1 MSPLER
7 PPATPRPFMVI
18 QRRIRAA
25 LYGGILFGILAFGT
39 AGYMLI
45 EGWGAFDAFY
55 MTVIT
60 LATIGY
66 GETHPLTTAGRAF
79 TILLIFGGVGLGT
92 VILGAAW
99 QSIVEGQFTRLVDGR
114 RRIMERIAKLQGHTV
129 FCGFSRLGR
138 IAAHELRKNGQEL
151 VIIESNESRAK
162 DAEDHGFLVIR
173 GDATLDESL
182 LAAGLPKAARLITLL
197 PRDSDNLYVI
207 LTARE
212 INPALYIVS
221 RAEDE
226 VGEKRLKRAG
236 VDRLI
241 STHRLAARKLADG
254 LLRPNVTD
262 FFENLGS
269 GDGGW
274 KIEEIRV
281 PLASPVC
288 GQTLK
293 DLSLRQTTNVGIAG
307 VVSPD
312 GALEVNP
319 SGETVIAAGSTL
331 IVIGWIRDI
340 SSLESLIFGE

>member
-1 MSPLER
+1 MTSID
-7 PPATPRPFMVI
+7 PAKLTPRHFMAN

-25 LYGGILFGILAFGT
+25 LYISIIVGILLFGT
-39 AGYMLI
+39 SGYMMI
-45 EGWGAFDAFY
+45 ERWSVFDSFY

-66 GETHPLTTAGRAF
+66 SETHELSTAGRAF
-79 TILLIFGGVGLGT
+79 TILLIFGGVGVGT
-92 VILGAAW
+92 VVLGSAW
-99 QSIVEGQFTRLVDGR
+99 QAVVEGQFSRLVDGR

-138 IAAHELRKNGQEL
+138 IAAYELRKNGHEL
-151 VIIESNESRAK
+151 VIIESNETRAR
-162 DAEDHGFLVIR
+162 DAEEHGFFVVR

-182 LAAGLPKAARLITLL
+182 MAAGLLKAARLITLL

-281 PLASPVC
+281 PPVSPVC

-307 VVSPD
+307 VVSPE
-312 GALEVNP
+312 GTLEVNP
-319 SGETVIAAGSTL
+319 SGETVITPGSTL
-331 IVIGWIRDI
+331 IVIGWVRDI
-340 SSLESLIFGE
+340 TSLESLILAE